1 MKVFSNTF
9 DDHPAPA
16 ANRNPHVAW
25 SDVPEG
31 TRSLVLAAV
40 DVGIPAEVDDLNRT
54 GRAVPA
60 DMPRQ
65 EFNHWVLVDI
75 DPGLGEIA
83 EGALGEDG
91 VPGGKPG
98 PEAAFG
104 APQGANSYRGFFAGD
119 PAKAGGRSGPD
130 GPCPPRNDG
139 LVHRYVF
146 LLYAT
151 DLERVP
157 LGGTFTAADVLEAID
172 GHVLDETSFTGHY
185 SLDPSLA

>member
-9 DDHPAPA
+9 DDQGRLPGHVAHRRVDRADHDAPA

-40 DVGIPAEVDDLNRT
+40 DVGIPA
-54 GRAVPA
+54 
-60 DMPRQ
+60 

-104 APQGANSYRGFFAGD
+104 ARQGAHGYRGFFAED

>member
-9 DDHPAPA
+9 DAVGHGART

-40 DVGIPAEVDDLNRT
+40 DVGVPAEFD
-54 GRAVPA
+54 
-60 DMPRQ
+60 
-65 EFNHWVLVDI
+65 HWVLVDI
-75 DPGLGEIA
+75 DPRLGEIA
-83 EGALGEDG
+83 EGALGE
-91 VPGGKPG
+91 
-98 PEAAFG
+98 AA
-104 APQGANSYRGFFAGD
+104 
-119 PAKAGGRSGPD
+119 GRSGAD
-130 GPCPPRNDG
+130 GPRPPRSG
-139 LVHRYVF
+139 GPAHRYVF

-172 GHVLDETSFTGHY
+172 GHVLDEASFTGHY
-185 SLDPSLA
+185 SLDPSLV

>member
-9 DDHPAPA
+9 GAAGQDAPA

-40 DVGIPAEVDDLNRT
+40 DVGIPAEFD
-54 GRAVPA
+54 
-60 DMPRQ
+60 
-65 EFNHWVLVDI
+65 HWVLVDI
-75 DPGLGEIA
+75 DPRLGEIA
-83 EGALGEDG
+83 EGALG
-91 VPGGKPG
+91 
-98 PEAAFG
+98 
-104 APQGANSYRGFFAGD
+104 
-119 PAKAGGRSGPD
+119 RSSPD
-130 GPCPPRNDG
+130 GPRPPRNDG

-157 LGGTFTAADVLEAID
+157 LGAAFTAADVLEAID
-172 GHVLDETSFTGHY
+172 GHVLDEASFTGHH
-185 SLDPSLA
+185 SLDPSPA